1 MSPAT
6 LFRQALARQ
15 ALRQQ
20 HMAAQRRFA
29 STSSDAAQKKA
40 QDALA
45 SAQKNAE
52 KVWENVQKLL
62 GPVGEKAGQLLGSYK
77 QPIVYNLSVAKELV
91 KQVYVAEGLKPPTL
105 AAFRSAYAEIW
116 TQLTTA
122 GFARRVTQNGEW
134 AQLGVY
140 GLQAYGLYKIGEMV
154 GRRSVVGYNIH

>member
-1 MSPAT
+1 MSTAT
-6 LFRQALARQ
+6 LFRQTLARQ

-40 QDALA
+40 QDAFA

-52 KVWENVQKLL
+52 KVWETVQKLL
-62 GPVGEKAGQLLGSYK
+62 GPVGEKAGQMLGSYK
-77 QPIVYNLSVAKELV
+77 QPLVYNFAVVKELV

-105 AAFRSAYAEIW
+105 SAVRAAYAEIW

-122 GFARRVTQNGEW
+122 GFARRITQNGEW
-134 AQLGVY
+134 AQVGIY
-140 GLQAYGLYKIGEMV
+140 GLQAYGIYKIGEII
-154 GRRSVVGYNIH
+154 GRRSIVGYNIH